1 MLCADRETSR
11 VMIEEQVVIDD
22 QTGSAGIRRN
32 KGVVSH
38 VEVDIMMGQR
48 GRPADAPVRSSGK
61 VAEDL
66 VLRFAKDGSLG
77 SPCRSRE

>member
-1 MLCADRETSR
+1 
-11 VMIEEQVVIDD
+11 MINEQVVIDD

-38 VEVDIMMGQR
+38 VEVDMMMCQR
-48 GRPADAPVRSSGK
+48 GRPADASVRSSGK

-66 VLRFAKDGSLG
+66 VLCQRRIAQFALPLPRIRPISKS
-77 SPCRSRE
+77 